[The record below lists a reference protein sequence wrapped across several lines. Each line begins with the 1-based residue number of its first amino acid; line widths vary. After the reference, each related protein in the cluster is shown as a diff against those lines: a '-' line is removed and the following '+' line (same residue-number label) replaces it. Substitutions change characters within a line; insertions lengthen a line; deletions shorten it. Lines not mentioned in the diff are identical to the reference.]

1 MALTATATHE
11 TYRTI
16 CRSLM
21 LKDPVLIGCP
31 PNRHNITYEVKP
43 MLDMKSFCSSVAE
56 EVKIQGLSYPKTI
69 IFLRSYNDCA
79 ALYHALKRN
88 LGPYITYPPNYPIR
102 LQFSVLSMY
111 SRATR
116 KERKEKVLALFCENR
131 NLRTTTAFG
140 MGVDCSDVRMIYHWG
155 PPDSLEEYVQES
167 GRAGRDGQASKAVLL
182 YGKAG
187 KHVSDEVK
195 AYATNTSKCRRE
207 KLFKNFLFAEE
218 STTTDIINCC
228 DVCNCTET

>member
-1 MALTATATHE
+1 
-11 TYRTI
+11 
-16 CRSLM
+16 
-21 LKDPVLIGCP
+21 
-31 PNRHNITYEVKP
+31 
-43 MLDMKSFCSSVAE
+43 
-56 EVKIQGLSYPKTI
+56 
-69 IFLRSYNDCA
+69 
-79 ALYHALKRN
+79 
-88 LGPYITYPPNYPIR
+88 
-102 LQFSVLSMY
+102 MY

-116 KERKEKVLALFCENR
+116 KERKEKVLPLFCENR
-131 NLRTTTAFG
+131 NLRIILATTAFG
-140 MGVDCSDVRMIYHWG
+140 MGVDCSDVQMIYHWG

-207 KLFKNFLFAEE
+207 KLFKNFFFAEE